1 MCRCELPS
9 ERQANNLQYAR
20 PLILLRDSQASAG
33 GAAPT
38 QSDMHRHIYEGV
50 EGGCSAVRD

>member
-1 MCRCELPS
+1 MCRVCAVMLSS
-9 ERQANNLQYAR
+9 EKQANNLHYAR

-50 EGGCSAVRD
+50 EGG

>member
-9 ERQANNLQYAR
+9 ERQANNLHYAR

-50 EGGCSAVRD
+50 EGG